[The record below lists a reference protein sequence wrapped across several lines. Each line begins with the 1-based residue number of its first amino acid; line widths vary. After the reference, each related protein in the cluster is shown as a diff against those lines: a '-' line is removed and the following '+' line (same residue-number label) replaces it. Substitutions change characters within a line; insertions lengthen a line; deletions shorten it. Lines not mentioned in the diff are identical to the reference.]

1 LEVFEILKDRLY
13 QSGAPADAMEWSPIL
28 ARKTDVVVDLFG
40 TLDPGVPTQPDSI
53 LYIFWPIEDRP
64 HLPDVQVMN
73 ILVDTVVRL
82 IRAGHRVLV
91 HCHKGRSRSGMI
103 NALVVRQLEISGAE
117 AVDLVRRQRPES
129 LRNQV
134 FATYVQGLP
143 APTSAPTE

>member
-1 LEVFEILKDRLY
+1 
-13 QSGAPADAMEWSPIL
+13 
-28 ARKTDVVVDLFG
+28 
-40 TLDPGVPTQPDSI
+40 
-53 LYIFWPIEDRP
+53 
-64 HLPDVQVMN
+64 MN